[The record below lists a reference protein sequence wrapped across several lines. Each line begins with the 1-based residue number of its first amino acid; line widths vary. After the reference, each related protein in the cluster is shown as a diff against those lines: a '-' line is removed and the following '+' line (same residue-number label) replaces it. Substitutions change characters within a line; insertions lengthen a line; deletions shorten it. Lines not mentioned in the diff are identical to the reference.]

1 MRRKR
6 VLSATMMIL
15 GIWLLAGLCAA
26 ASDSEEEPGYMENIE
41 ESLMEEFDF
50 QEIEEVLDELFPEEK
65 LSFRETVLTFMNGD
79 IQEGLDMAKRLIKD
93 QFTYAFRVN
102 KNNLIHILLI
112 VVVAAVF
119 TNFSSVFQNKQIS
132 EISFYALYLLLIAL
146 CLRSFQASVAW
157 VSDGIGALIDFMK
170 VLGPVYF
177 VAVAI
182 AKGSVTSAAF
192 YNLMLLVIFV
202 AELFVL
208 KFLVPCVHVYI
219 MVKVLNFLSGED
231 YLSKFA
237 ELIEMVITWTLKTML
252 ACMAG
257 LQFIQGLI
265 APAIDAV
272 KRSVLTKGVEAIPG
286 VGDAIG
292 GVTEVVL
299 GTAVLVKN
307 SIGVAGMLI
316 CVLLCVG
323 PVIQMAVMA
332 LMYKL
337 SAALAQPVS
346 DKRLVNCMES
356 VGEGCRLLLRM
367 LFTVGV
373 LFLLTIAIAAAA
385 AGKG

>member
-1 MRRKR
+1 
-6 VLSATMMIL
+6 
-15 GIWLLAGLCAA
+15 
-26 ASDSEEEPGYMENIE
+26 
-41 ESLMEEFDF
+41 
-50 QEIEEVLDELFPEEK
+50 
-65 LSFRETVLTFMNGD
+65 
-79 IQEGLDMAKRLIKD
+79 
-93 QFTYAFRVN
+93 
-102 KNNLIHILLI
+102 
-112 VVVAAVF
+112 
-119 TNFSSVFQNKQIS
+119 
-132 EISFYALYLLLIAL
+132 
-146 CLRSFQASVAW
+146 
-157 VSDGIGALIDFMK
+157 MK

>member
-1 MRRKR
+1 M
-6 VLSATMMIL
+6 
-15 GIWLLAGLCAA
+15 
-26 ASDSEEEPGYMENIE
+26 
-41 ESLMEEFDF
+41 
-50 QEIEEVLDELFPEEK
+50 
-65 LSFRETVLTFMNGD
+65 
-79 IQEGLDMAKRLIKD
+79 
-93 QFTYAFRVN
+93 
-102 KNNLIHILLI
+102 
-112 VVVAAVF
+112 VVAAVF

-132 EISFYALYLLLIAL
+132 EISFYVLYLLLIAL
-146 CLRSFQASVAW
+146 CLRSFQASVDW

-286 VGDAIG
+286 VGDA
-292 GVTEVVL
+292 
-299 GTAVLVKN
+299 TA
-307 SIGVAGMLI
+307 G
-316 CVLLCVG
+316 
-323 PVIQMAVMA
+323 
-332 LMYKL
+332 
-337 SAALAQPVS
+337 
-346 DKRLVNCMES
+346 
-356 VGEGCRLLLRM
+356 
-367 LFTVGV
+367 
-373 LFLLTIAIAAAA
+373 
-385 AGKG
+385 

>member
-132 EISFYALYLLLIAL
+132 EISFYVLYLLLIAL
-146 CLRSFQASVAW
+146 CLRSFQASVDW

-182 AKGSVTSAAF
+182 GKGSVTSAAF
-192 YNLMLLVIFV
+192 
-202 AELFVL
+202 
-208 KFLVPCVHVYI
+208 
-219 MVKVLNFLSGED
+219 
-231 YLSKFA
+231 
-237 ELIEMVITWTLKTML
+237 
-252 ACMAG
+252 
-257 LQFIQGLI
+257 
-265 APAIDAV
+265 
-272 KRSVLTKGVEAIPG
+272 
-286 VGDAIG
+286 
-292 GVTEVVL
+292 
-299 GTAVLVKN
+299 
-307 SIGVAGMLI
+307 
-316 CVLLCVG
+316 
-323 PVIQMAVMA
+323 
-332 LMYKL
+332 
-337 SAALAQPVS
+337 
-346 DKRLVNCMES
+346 
-356 VGEGCRLLLRM
+356 
-367 LFTVGV
+367 
-373 LFLLTIAIAAAA
+373 
-385 AGKG
+385 